1 MCSFGLVEAIF
12 AQRKGGYKSTSMT
25 RESPARRVSASP
37 GSAARLERAQEGD
50 ELVLLGGAKAVE
62 IVGHGLCLAKVP
74 LNGVI
79 EGGAAAVVQ
88 QLSPSTHSPK
98 WRRAHFVC
106 GFLAAGLNNA
116 VTGPDV
122 VQQEIAVRMDDLVA
136 QRSGYDERSRSQSR
150 ACWRGGD
157 RRNVAEI
164 AADAMEETGTSHTV
178 RRSGKGGVAGWCF
191 GGAYESRET
200 IDVLQALGIR
210 GVIVGI
216 GNHVANPGHVH
227 IVGRQTIAD
236 AHLVQIGVAGKGEKR
251 GVLVLPSE
259 AADG

>member
-1 MCSFGLVEAIF
+1 MCSFGLVETIF
-12 AQRKGGYKSTSMT
+12 SQREGGYKSASMT
-25 RESPARRVSASP
+25 RESPARRGERLA
-37 GSAARLERAQEGD
+37 GSVARLERAQEGD
-50 ELVLLGGAKAVE
+50 QLVLLGGGKTVE
-62 IVGHGLCLAKVP
+62 IVGHGLCLAAVP
-74 LNGVI
+74 LNGVK

-88 QLSPSTHSPK
+88 QLRAGTHSPK

-122 VQQEIAVRMDDLVA
+122 VEQEIAVRMDDLVA
-136 QRSGYDERSRSQSR
+136 QRTGHDERSRSHSR

-164 AADAMEETGTSHTV
+164 AADAVEEACTSYTV
-178 RRSGKGGVAGWCF
+178 RRSGKGGVAGRCF
-191 GGAYESRET
+191 RGAHESRET

-216 GNHVANPGHVH
+216 GNHVANPGHVR
-227 IVGRQTIAD
+227 IVGRKTIAN
-236 AHLVQIGVAGKGEKR
+236 
-251 GVLVLPSE
+251 
-259 AADG
+259 AD